1 MKAEK
6 KFDRMPFAVSR
17 PGDSPEMILAIR
29 ALEVANVEIRRPEN
43 NPYQLK
49 ASPTVS
55 FYPSKGT
62 IYVNRRAKL
71 TPYRRPTLTPLFVSA
86 GGYPGSP

>member
-29 ALEVANVEIRRPEN
+29 ALEVANVEIRRPKN

-62 IYVNRRAKL
+62 IYVDGDPA
-71 TPYRRPTLTPLFVSA
+71 PLSCRGVDALLNYLGQHISI
-86 GGYPGSP
+86 

>member
-6 KFDRMPFAVSR
+6 KFDKMPFAVSR
-17 PGDSPEMILAIR
+17 PGDSPEMLLAIR
-29 ALEVANVEIRRPEN
+29 ALDDANIEIRRPEN

-55 FYPSKGT
+55 YYPSKGT
-62 IYVNRRAKL
+62 IYVDGDPA
-71 TPYRRPTLTPLFVSA
+71 PLSSRGVEALVNYLGLHISI
-86 GGYPGSP
+86 